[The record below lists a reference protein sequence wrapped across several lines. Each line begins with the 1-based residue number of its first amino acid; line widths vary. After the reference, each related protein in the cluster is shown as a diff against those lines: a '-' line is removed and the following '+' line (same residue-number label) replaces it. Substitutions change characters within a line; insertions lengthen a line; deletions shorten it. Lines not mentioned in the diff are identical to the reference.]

1 MSKGDEHRLA
11 RQKVISAWL
20 AWEFQIS
27 GKKIV
32 SEGDE
37 HRLARQNVIFFISE
51 SRNYQVGT
59 KIGPQKCPHMF
70 FLIVGYLY
78 SLINTIIVISPKSSN
93 EEIMIRNR
101 DIRK

>member
-1 MSKGDEHRLA
+1 MSK
-11 RQKVISAWL
+11 
-20 AWEFQIS
+20 
-27 GKKIV
+27 
-32 SEGDE
+32 GDE

-78 SLINTIIVISPKSSN
+78 SLQGMDNIRVIYGGLFSLVVVF
-93 EEIMIRNR
+93 EVIQLLERCIL
-101 DIRK
+101 